1 VPQVPQSAGILL
13 FRRRRGR
20 LEVLLVHPGGPYWKN
35 RDQGVWSIPK
45 GLIDEGE
52 QPLAAAVRELREET
66 GYLAQGPFVPLGTV
80 QLASGKRIHAWA
92 CEGDLDPAQIHS
104 NLVEVEFP
112 PRSGRKIR
120 VPEVDRGDWF
130 TLDVAREKLHP
141 AQRPL
146 LDRLAAALENS

>member
-1 VPQVPQSAGILL
+1 M
-13 FRRRRGR
+13 
-20 LEVLLVHPGGPYWKN
+20 HPGGPYWKN

>member
-1 VPQVPQSAGILL
+1 
-13 FRRRRGR
+13 
-20 LEVLLVHPGGPYWKN
+20 
-35 RDQGVWSIPK
+35 
-45 GLIDEGE
+45 
-52 QPLAAAVRELREET
+52 
-66 GYLAQGPFVPLGTV
+66 
-80 QLASGKRIHAWA
+80 
-92 CEGDLDPAQIHS
+92 
-104 NLVEVEFP
+104 VEVEFP